1 MGNCVGCCYE
11 LYVILLCC
19 YITRIMRKTFV
30 GPRLRQLRLQR
41 KQTQAEM
48 AKAINVSSAYI
59 TMLENNQRSLSV
71 QLLIAIEDAYGVN
84 WRDLV
89 HDDQTSALA
98 ELRALFHDPLF
109 PGDPPDIQELRGAI
123 DHAPRVVDQLIHLY
137 KSHRTA
143 LERMMRR
150 GETGQSVDMVQSS
163 PETII
168 HDFFRDHRNHFEEL
182 EVAAEKLREEEVCDA
197 DEIQIALKRRL
208 KKKHDITVKQCTIED
223 MSGALRIYDRDA
235 SDLLLSEALD
245 HQNRTFQLAHMLGLM
260 ELDDI
265 LKRLIADSGI
275 SSEVGITR
283 CQVELANY
291 FAAAYLM
298 PYQPFLEAAKRTRYD
313 MDRLAAGF
321 GVSFEQVCHRLTTL
335 QRRGAEGVPFF
346 FLRIDKAGNVTKRF
360 NSTTFQLA
368 EYGGSCPVWNI
379 HMTFRTPGLIV
390 PQFVETPDGDR
401 FFTIS
406 RTTDRPSFS
415 QNTQDRRLALALGC
429 KIEHADSIGYAQ
441 RFNVEEEDIFSPI
454 GISCSLCPRAACA
467 QRAHQPA
474 VVDLQIDTD
483 RRGDTRYES

>member
-1 MGNCVGCCYE
+1 
-11 LYVILLCC
+11 
-19 YITRIMRKTFV
+19 MRKTFV

-41 KQTQAEM
+41 NQTQADM
-48 AKAINVSSAYI
+48 AKAINVSPAYV

-71 QLLIAIEDAYGVN
+71 QVLIAIEDAYGVN
-84 WRDLV
+84 WRNLV
-89 HDDQTSALA
+89 HDDQTAALA
-98 ELRALFHDPLF
+98 ELRSVFQDPMF
-109 PGDPPDIQELRGAI
+109 AGSTPDIQELRGAI
-123 DHAPRVVDQLIHLY
+123 DHAPGMVDRFLHLY

-143 LERMMRR
+143 LERMMR
-150 GETGQSVDMVQSS
+150 TGSAAQTPDMVQSS

-182 EVAAEKLREEEVCDA
+182 EAAAEKLRLEEVCEA
-197 DEIQIALKRRL
+197 DEILVVLKRRL
-208 KKKHDITVKQCTIED
+208 KEKHGITVKICSIED
-223 MSGALRIYDRDA
+223 MSGALRFYDRTA

-245 HQNRTFQLAHMLGLM
+245 HQNRTFQLAHMLGLV

-265 LKRLIADSGI
+265 LNRLIADSGI
-275 SSEVGITR
+275 TSDIGIAR

-298 PYQPFLEAAKRTRYD
+298 PYQSFLEAAERTRYD
-313 MDRLAAGF
+313 IDRLAAGF
-321 GVSFEQVCHRLTTL
+321 GVSFEQACHRLTTL
-335 QRRGAEGVPFF
+335 QRPGAEGVPLF

-379 HMTFRTPGLIV
+379 HTTFQTPGLIV

-406 RTTDRPSFS
+406 RTTDRPSFN
-415 QNTQDRRLALALGC
+415 QDTQDRRLALALGC
-429 KIEHADSIGYAQ
+429 KIEHAGSISYAQ
-441 RFNVEEEDIFSPI
+441 RFNFEEEDIFEPI

-474 VVDLQIDTD
+474 VVNLNIDTD